1 MKPIVP
7 NHRPAHARPYAWGNI
22 EVNPDPP
29 RVGEVTRIS
38 FSLANA
44 DSGELVVE
52 QIDVRI
58 AAFGMG
64 VPWEQLDPIGPFI
77 LPPDVRHVEE
87 ATAQWIP
94 TKGGHCCVRAY
105 IHVRDLS
112 APLVVGRNL
121 EVIQAGERE
130 SEWCVPFRLG
140 NPDAARAPIVLQVG
154 GNDAMTMT
162 ETAVRIA
169 GRIVAPG
176 QPVWLEPGET
186 VQGEL
191 VLAALPGPAL
201 DTVHTVEAYAGGRLI
216 DGIQVEVKRP
226 ALTRRQA
233 RPATDGARY
242 AHRGAQGTL
251 VAVR

>member
-38 FSLANA
+38 FPLANA

-64 VPWEQLDPIGPFI
+64 VPWEQLDPIGPFV
-77 LPPDVRHVEE
+77 LPPDARHVEE
-87 ATAQWIP
+87 ATVEWIP
-94 TKGGHCCVRAY
+94 TQGGHCCVRAY

-112 APLVVGRNL
+112 APLMVGRNL

-130 SEWCVPFRLG
+130 SEWRVPFRLG
-140 NPDAARAPIVLQVG
+140 NPNAARAPIVLQVG
-154 GNDAMTMT
+154 GNDTMTMT

-186 VQGEL
+186 VEGEL
-191 VLAALPGPAL
+191 LLAALPGPAL

-216 DGIQVEVKRP
+216 DGIQIEVIRP
-226 ALTRRQA
+226 ALIERQTW
-233 RPATDGARY
+233 PATDDAPYAR
-242 AHRGAQGTL
+242 RGAQST
-251 VAVR
+251 VVTVR

>member
-38 FSLANA
+38 FPLANA
-44 DSGELVVE
+44 GSGELVVE

-58 AAFGMG
+58 APFGMG
-64 VPWEQLDPIGPFI
+64 VSWEQLDPIGPFV

-87 ATAQWIP
+87 ATVEWIP
-94 TKGGHCCVRAY
+94 IENGHRCVRAY
-105 IHVRDLS
+105 IHVRDLPS
-112 APLVVGRNL
+112 PLMVGRNL
-121 EVIQAGERE
+121 DVIQAGELE
-130 SEWCVPFRLG
+130 SQWRVPFHLG
-140 NPDAARAPIVLQVG
+140 NPDAARAAIVLQVG

-176 QPVWLEPGET
+176 RPIWLEPGET
-186 VQGEL
+186 VEGEL

-226 ALTRRQA
+226 ALIQRQA
-233 RPATDGARY
+233 QPTTDGDRHAR
-242 AHRGAQGTL
+242 HGAQSTL
-251 VAVR
+251 VTVR